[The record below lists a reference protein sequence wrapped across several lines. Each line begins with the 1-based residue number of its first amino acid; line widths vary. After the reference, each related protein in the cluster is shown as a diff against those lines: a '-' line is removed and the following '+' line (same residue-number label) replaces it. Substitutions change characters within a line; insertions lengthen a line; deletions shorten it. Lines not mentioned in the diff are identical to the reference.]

1 MQRRTA
7 LKYLFIVGGS
17 TLVLSA
23 CNNEKG
29 ETSIKLKNLKV
40 SGEDE
45 KLLTLFAD
53 TIIPKTGT
61 PGAVDVG
68 AHLFTLK
75 MMDDCFT
82 KEDQQGFEK
91 GLKELEG
98 FTKKQS
104 GKTFMESSP
113 DERIAVLT
121 DVMKD
126 DAEKSDLKT
135 FAGLAKQLVLKGYTQ
150 SKYFMTEVQPYVMI
164 PGHFYGCVDVKN
176 KKTA

>member
-23 CNNEKG
+23 CDNEKG

-40 SGEDE
+40 SGKEE
-45 KLLTLFAD
+45 KLLALFAD
-53 TIIPKTGT
+53 TIIPKTDT
-61 PGAVDVG
+61 PGAVELG

-75 MMDDCFT
+75 MMDDCFS

-91 GLKELEG
+91 GLKELET
-98 FTKKQS
+98 FSKKKLE
-104 GKTFMESSP
+104 KTFTESSP
-113 DERIAVLT
+113 KERIAVLT
-121 DVMKD
+121 DIMKD

-135 FAGLAKQLVLKGYTQ
+135 FVGLAKQLVLKGYTQ
-150 SKYFMTEVQPYVMI
+150 SKYFMTEVQPYVMV